1 MGGQQSRLRTNSSNN
16 DGENK
21 VVVTSRIDKFN
32 DTENA
37 KNCWSFSNCH
47 KLNERSRNENDV
59 YKPLHHEPLIL
70 SHSRAPLASVESAS
84 LSTTKAPFTA
94 ASTATTTKQA
104 ISPTSL
110 PSSSP
115 SSPKLEE
122 KSMERNSNSTPSF
135 VAGVVANTWKTGS
148 VKRPENLPNLK
159 QHNHGKHNEYDHRE
173 TSSQMVQS
181 PQSTTSLYSDISSIR
196 TSDVSPEY
204 SLSEHSHDMLMHILH
219 CFPFPSPKNSPRVV
233 KRMDS
238 KSSLPGCQTEPS
250 SSHEYI
256 EGGSASL
263 PLKKKHHFTKHNPVA
278 NFKNYFHYHHHN
290 NNEKR
295 GRAESSVSEVVVS
308 SSTTKNACNNN
319 NTQDC
324 IPTSPTGNRPYA
336 LSTTSAPDSA
346 LNSNEHENNAK
357 KSALS
362 RLCQVSF
369 HILRFYKILF
379 WTQNEKFKL
388 LKKNLW
394 YWNCLK

>member
-21 VVVTSRIDKFN
+21 SVVTQRIDKFN
-32 DTENA
+32 EAGNA
-37 KNCWSFSNCH
+37 KKCWSFSNCH
-47 KLNERSRNENDV
+47 KLNEHRNENDV
-59 YKPLHHEPLIL
+59 YKPLHEPVLV
-70 SHSRAPLASVESAS
+70 SHSRAPLASVESA
-84 LSTTKAPFTA
+84 LSTKAT
-94 ASTATTTKQA
+94 SMTTTKQ
-104 ISPTSL
+104 IVSPTSL

-115 SSPKLEE
+115 TKAEE
-122 KSMERNSNSTPSF
+122 KTMENHSNSAPSF
-135 VAGVVANTWKTGS
+135 VAGAVANTWKSGS
-148 VKRPENLPNLK
+148 LKRPENLPNLK
-159 QHNHGKHNEYDHRE
+159 HHHGKHHEYDHRE
-173 TSSQMVQS
+173 ASPPMVQS

-250 SSHEYI
+250 SSHECI
-256 EGGSASL
+256 EGSASL

-295 GRAESSVSEVVVS
+295 GRAESSVSEVVTTS
-308 SSTTKNACNNN
+308 SATTNNN
-319 NTQDC
+319 NQDSNS

-336 LSTTSAPDSA
+336 LSTTSAPDSI
-346 LNSNEHENNAK
+346 EHENGAK

-362 RLCQVSF
+362 RLCQVCF
-369 HILRFYKILF
+369 PFFIF
-379 WTQNEKFKL
+379 
-388 LKKNLW
+388 
-394 YWNCLK
+394 